1 VHNKFRNINGKNK
14 KNSYKQK
21 SGGIK
26 MSLNI
31 KKTAAG
37 LVFACAVLVFNL
49 NCFGY
54 IHANKAGDGYG
65 GGEGFAA
72 ESGPTIE
79 ELIVQGGASYLEA
92 SNNVQDVL
100 RLVELQDSGEFDFD
114 RLNMALDN
122 ALVSITG
129 AIDTYGALIT
139 KAEATP
145 YNEAFIA
152 KLKAMDYDQF
162 RVMNGLNKVI
172 FKSVSVYL
180 KNGDITGLFRE
191 AHGGFIEIK
200 SKMKIIKTSVSS
212 NTLPEI
218 SRFWELNESF
228 AQMSLLGSYAARIF
242 DTIK

>member
-54 IHANKAGDGYG
+54 IYQNKAGDGYG
-65 GGEGFAA
+65 GGEGFTA

-79 ELIVQGGASYLEA
+79 DLIIQGGANYLEA
-92 SNNVQDVL
+92 SKYVQDVL

-114 RLNMALDN
+114 RLNMALEN
-122 ALVSITG
+122 ALESITG
-129 AIDTYGALIT
+129 AIDTYGALII

-152 KLKAMDYDQF
+152 KLKAMDYYRF
-162 RVMNGLNKVI
+162 REMNGLNKVI

-191 AHGGFIEIK
+191 TYRGFIELR
-200 SKMKIIKTSVSS
+200 SKMESIKTSISS

-228 AQMSLLGSYAARIF
+228 AQISLMGSYAARIF
-242 DTIK
+242 DNIK